1 MFETANGWLKNFT
14 DFGVSVILAGV
25 VIDILFAQSLVT
37 GNIGEMVK
45 GFSEQGIAGFIALLL
60 FVVFWQKRGA
70 ATAK

>member
-1 MFETANGWLKNFT
+1 MFETANGWLKAFT

-25 VIDILFAQSLVT
+25 VIDILFAQSYVT
-37 GNIGEMVK
+37 GNIGAMVA

-70 ATAK
+70 AATS

>member
-70 ATAK
+70 AAAS

>member
-25 VIDILFAQSLVT
+25 VIDILFAQSYVT

-45 GFSEQGIAGFIALLL
+45 GCSEQGIAGFIALLL

-70 ATAK
+70 AAAS